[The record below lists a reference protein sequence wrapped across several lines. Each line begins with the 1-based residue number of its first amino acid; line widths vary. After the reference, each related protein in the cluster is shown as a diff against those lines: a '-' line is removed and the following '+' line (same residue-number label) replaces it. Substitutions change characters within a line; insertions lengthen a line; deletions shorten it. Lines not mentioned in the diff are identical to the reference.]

1 MSTTAYA
8 PVPVSP
14 LQLRL
19 KTFCVWIETKFECR
33 ANRLAFALRMAF
45 AAAGFYGLFAAHQT
59 WLADAPAALA
69 VPFWLAVAWLAF
81 WVILQIVRRF
91 HDLGRTGGLFWALA
105 VPLGVSWRVAKLF
118 HIADKPELQWMWYLL
133 AAFCAWSFWLILQ
146 LFLRSGTDGA
156 NGYEG
161 RETGKLD
168 IQ

>member
-1 MSTTAYA
+1 MSNEPT
-8 PVPVSP
+8 PVSISAF
-14 LQLRL
+14 QLKL
-19 KTFCVWIETKFECR
+19 KQLCVDVENLFECR
-33 ANRLAFALRMAF
+33 SSRFEFAQDFFFALA
-45 AAAGFYGLFAAHQT
+45 LFTVVFHAQET
-59 WLADAPAALA
+59 WLQGKPWPLWALSWLLFGWTS
-69 VPFWLAVAWLAF
+69 FWA
-81 WVILQIVRRF
+81 ILHVVRRF

-161 RETGKLD
+161 RETGNLN
-168 IQ
+168 IR